1 MKKHKILAAAL
12 AGVSAL
18 SILCVGGGKENAQQ
32 TVTPLKMIL
41 VGEKPVIYDE
51 IYGKLN
57 EMLRQ
62 DIGAE
67 VNIEYYN
74 YSDLKQ
80 KYSLLFSSGEDFD
93 IVFSADWI
101 QYNQQAAKNS
111 FMEITDDMLKKNA
124 PKTYEQINDRI
135 KKEVSVNGKMYMVPN
150 TAQEYSDRVAIIRG
164 DLREKYG
171 MKPLETVDDFEK
183 YLEAVAKN
191 ESDIIPLVNLEAIAF
206 WMKPYLSIPKSTEI
220 AYEIESGNFVK
231 KDFQD
236 WYVDSIKKTRS
247 LVDKGIIPQDISVN
261 KTISSMFEN
270 GKSATSIKNLETTA
284 NFVKQQ
290 RLLHPEWKIEVYDF
304 SQGKPKIVNSAISN
318 GLSLSRTTKNADK
331 SLQFIELLRNDK
343 RYFDLTWYGIE
354 GKHWEAD
361 GDNGYISLE
370 EKLPSEERYEP
381 GCVWGWKNE
390 SMLRRSDDEIPE
402 KQEILN
408 RWISEDTVESDVY
421 GFVFDDTNVKTEIA
435 TVSSVASQYGGPL
448 YNGMIES
455 SKIDASIAEYR
466 EKLEQAGIDKIY
478 SEVQRQYEEY
488 KKN

>member
-1 MKKHKILAAAL
+1 M
-12 AGVSAL
+12 
-18 SILCVGGGKENAQQ
+18 
-32 TVTPLKMIL
+32 
-41 VGEKPVIYDE
+41 
-51 IYGKLN
+51 
-57 EMLRQ
+57 
-62 DIGAE
+62 
-67 VNIEYYN
+67 
-74 YSDLKQ
+74 
-80 KYSLLFSSGEDFD
+80 
-93 IVFSADWI
+93 
-101 QYNQQAAKNS
+101 
-111 FMEITDDMLKKNA
+111 
-124 PKTYEQINDRI
+124 
-135 KKEVSVNGKMYMVPN
+135 
-150 TAQEYSDRVAIIRG
+150 
-164 DLREKYG
+164 
-171 MKPLETVDDFEK
+171 
-183 YLEAVAKN
+183 
-191 ESDIIPLVNLEAIAF
+191 
-206 WMKPYLSIPKSTEI
+206 
-220 AYEIESGNFVK
+220 
-231 KDFQD
+231 
-236 WYVDSIKKTRS
+236 
-247 LVDKGIIPQDISVN
+247 
-261 KTISSMFEN
+261 
-270 GKSATSIKNLETTA
+270 
-284 NFVKQQ
+284 
-290 RLLHPEWKIEVYDF
+290 
-304 SQGKPKIVNSAISN
+304 
-318 GLSLSRTTKNADK
+318 
-331 SLQFIELLRNDK
+331 QFIELLRNDK

>member
-18 SILCVGGGKENAQQ
+18 SILCGCGGKENAQK

-247 LVDKGIIPQDISVN
+247 LVDKGIIPQDISV
-261 KTISSMFEN
+261 ISFDH
-270 GKSATSIKNLETTA
+270 SIQL
-284 NFVKQQ
+284 
-290 RLLHPEWKIEVYDF
+290 DF
-304 SQGKPKIVNSAISN
+304 IDPPVTHISQPITNIGTLAIKVLMQEISN
-318 GLSLSRTTKNADK
+318 RSQKAA
-331 SLQFIELLRNDK
+331 QI
-343 RYFDLTWYGIE
+343 
-354 GKHWEAD
+354 
-361 GDNGYISLE
+361 
-370 EKLPSEERYEP
+370 KLP
-381 GCVWGWKNE
+381 
-390 SMLRRSDDEIPE
+390 
-402 KQEILN
+402 
-408 RWISEDTVESDVY
+408 
-421 GFVFDDTNVKTEIA
+421 VKMVIRD
-435 TVSSVASQYGGPL
+435 SVRNLLQP
-448 YNGMIES
+448 
-455 SKIDASIAEYR
+455 K
-466 EKLEQAGIDKIY
+466 EQ
-478 SEVQRQYEEY
+478 
-488 KKN
+488 

>member
-1 MKKHKILAAAL
+1 MKKHKILAAGL
-12 AGVSAL
+12 AAVSVL
-18 SILCVGGGKENAQQ
+18 GMLCGCGGKDGTQQ

-41 VGEKPVIYDE
+41 VGEKPAIYDE

-57 EMLRQ
+57 EMLRE

-67 VNIEYYN
+67 LNIEYYN

-80 KYSLLFSSGEDFD
+80 KYSLLFSSGEEFD
-93 IVFSADWI
+93 IVFSADWV

-124 PKTYEQINDRI
+124 PKTYEQLTERI
-135 KKEVSVNGKMYMVPN
+135 RKEASVNGKMYMIPN
-150 TAQEYSDRVAIIRG
+150 TAKEYSDRVAIVRG

-171 MKPLETVDDFEK
+171 IEPLKTADDFEK

-191 ESDIIPLVNLEAIAF
+191 EKDIIPLVNLEAISF
-206 WMKPYLSIPKSTEI
+206 WTKPYLGIPKSTEI
-220 AYEIESGNFVK
+220 AYEVESGNFVK

-236 WYVDSIKKTRS
+236 WYVDSVKKTRE

-284 NFVKQQ
+284 TFVKQQ

-304 SQGKPKIVNSAISN
+304 SQGRPKIINSAISN

-331 SLQFIELLRNDK
+331 ALQLIELLRNDK

-361 GDNGYISLE
+361 GDDGYISLE
-370 EKLPSEERYEP
+370 ENLPSEQRYEP

-390 SMLRRSDDEIPE
+390 AMLRSSKDEIPE
-402 KQEILN
+402 RQEILD
-408 RWISEDTVESDVY
+408 RWIAEDTIESDIY

-455 SKIDASIAEYR
+455 AQIDKSIEEYR

-478 SEVQRQYEEY
+478 DEVIRQYGEY

>member
-1 MKKHKILAAAL
+1 MKKHRILTVALAAAM
-12 AGVSAL
+12 AL
-18 SILCVGGGKENAQQ
+18 GSLYGCGTKDSSQQ
-32 TVTPLKMIL
+32 AVTPLKMIL
-41 VGEKPVIYDE
+41 VGEKPAIYDE

-67 VNIEYYN
+67 LNIEYYN

-93 IVFSADWI
+93 IVFSADWV

-124 PKTYEQINDRI
+124 PKTYEQMTDKI
-135 KKEVSVNGKMYMVPN
+135 KNEVKVNGKMYMIPN
-150 TAQEYSDRVAIIRG
+150 TAKEYSTRVAIVRG

-171 MKPLETVDDFEK
+171 MEPLKNADDFEK

-220 AYEIESGNFVK
+220 AYEVEDGKFVK

-270 GKSATSIKNLETTA
+270 GKCATSIKNLETTA
-284 NFVKQQ
+284 TFVKQQ

-304 SQGKPKIVNSAISN
+304 SN
-318 GLSLSRTTKNADK
+318 
-331 SLQFIELLRNDK
+331 
-343 RYFDLTWYGIE
+343 
-354 GKHWEAD
+354 
-361 GDNGYISLE
+361 
-370 EKLPSEERYEP
+370 
-381 GCVWGWKNE
+381 
-390 SMLRRSDDEIPE
+390 
-402 KQEILN
+402 
-408 RWISEDTVESDVY
+408 
-421 GFVFDDTNVKTEIA
+421 
-435 TVSSVASQYGGPL
+435 
-448 YNGMIES
+448 
-455 SKIDASIAEYR
+455 
-466 EKLEQAGIDKIY
+466 
-478 SEVQRQYEEY
+478 
-488 KKN
+488 

>member
-12 AGVSAL
+12 AGVSVL
-18 SILCVGGGKENAQQ
+18 SILCGCGGKESAQQ